1 MFSSGLIN
9 TPAVPLF
16 VFLKY
21 SIFYIIGIANKQ
33 FDTFFADPNVESFL
47 EKELQMVNKYRLMH
61 ATAPLRLS
69 LELTN
74 KAELWATELANQ
86 DEEKIDVNSKYGQ
99 NIFSTKETK
108 DVISK
113 SVQSWYNQIR
123 HFDFHSAKGSVK
135 SDDFS
140 QLVWVGS
147 EEIGVGKAKSASG
160 KTYIVALFNPR
171 GNVDGNFLRNVLPV
185 TGTKISC
192 LTIIDKQSY

>member
-1 MFSSGLIN
+1 
-9 TPAVPLF
+9 
-16 VFLKY
+16 
-21 SIFYIIGIANKQ
+21 
-33 FDTFFADPNVESFL
+33 
-47 EKELQMVNKYRLMH
+47 MVNKYRLMH